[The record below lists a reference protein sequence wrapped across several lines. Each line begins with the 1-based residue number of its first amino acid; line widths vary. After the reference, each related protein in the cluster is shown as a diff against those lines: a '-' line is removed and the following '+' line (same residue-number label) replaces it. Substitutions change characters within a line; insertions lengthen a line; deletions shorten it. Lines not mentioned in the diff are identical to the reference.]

1 MKKLIDQMKE
11 TDQTMS
17 QNIGKRVFIVFMRIA
32 DISLRGEKLE
42 ILVNTTKQT
51 KSEATGLDRRVI
63 LGKGF

>member
-1 MKKLIDQMKE
+1 MKE